1 VIAHPTKGGK
11 MKYRKFG
18 STDIDISAIVMGC
31 WAIGGGYTWGEQ
43 DESDSIDTIRAAI
56 DAGINMFDTSEFYA
70 DGYSEE
76 VLGKGLS
83 GQRDKVLIAS
93 KVWPENL
100 TADKLVQAC
109 ERSLKRMK
117 TDYIDLYQIHW
128 PNWEVPLEETL
139 GAMEKLKQDGKI
151 RFVGVSN
158 FGVRDL
164 TEALGCA
171 EVVTDQLIYSL
182 MFRAIEHEILAKC
195 REAEVGVLAY
205 SPLAQG
211 LLTGKFKGPDE
222 VDDERARVRLFSKNR
237 PGTVHDGEGCEK
249 EAFEALDKIHAICAD
264 IGEPM
269 ANVALAWVLQQ
280 PGVTAVLAGARR
292 PDQIFDNVRAVDLE
306 LTDEVLNSLSDATAE
321 VKKKLGPNADPWRTA
336 SRIR

>member
-1 VIAHPTKGGK
+1 

-18 STDIDISAIVMGC
+18 STDIDISTIVMGG

-43 DESDSIDTIRAAI
+43 DEKDSLDTIRAAV
-56 DAGINMFDTSEFYA
+56 DAGINMFDTAEFYN
-70 DGYSEE
+70 DGFAEE
-76 VLGKGLS
+76 VLGKGLV
-83 GQRDKVLIAS
+83 GLRDRVMVAT

-100 TADKLVQAC
+100 TADKLIQAC
-109 ERSLKRMK
+109 EGSLKRLK

-128 PNWEVPLEETL
+128 PNWDVPLEESF
-139 GAMEKLKQDGKI
+139 GAMEKLRQDGKI

-164 TEALGCA
+164 TAALDCA
-171 EVVTDQLIYSL
+171 EVVTDQLVYSL
-182 MFRAIEHEILAKC
+182 LFRAIEYEILDKC
-195 REAEVGVLAY
+195 KKARVGVLAY

-222 VDDERARVRLFSKNR
+222 VDDERARVRWFSKNR
-237 PGTVHDGEGCEK
+237 AGTVHDSDGCEK
-249 EAFEALDKIHAICAD
+249 QAFEAVEKIRTISGD

-280 PGVTAVLAGARR
+280 PGVTAVLAGARK
-292 PDQIFDNVRAVDLE
+292 PDQIVQNARAADLE
-306 LTDEVLNSLSDATAE
+306 LTDEVLNSLNAATRE
-321 VKKKLGPNADPWRTA
+321 VKENIGPNADPWRTA

>member
-1 VIAHPTKGGK
+1 
-11 MKYRKFG
+11 
-18 STDIDISAIVMGC
+18 
-31 WAIGGGYTWGEQ
+31 
-43 DESDSIDTIRAAI
+43 
-56 DAGINMFDTSEFYA
+56 MFDTSEFYA

-93 KVWPENL
+93 KVWPDNL
-100 TADKLVQAC
+100 AADKLVHAC
-109 ERSLKRMK
+109 ECSLKRMK

-139 GAMEKLKQDGKI
+139 GAMEKLKHDGKI

-171 EVVTDQLIYSL
+171 EVVSDQLIYSL
-182 MFRAIEHEILAKC
+182 LFRAIEYEILAKC

-222 VDDERARVRLFSKNR
+222 VDDERARVRLFSKKR
-237 PGTVHDGEGCEK
+237 AGTVHDGEGCET
-249 EAFEALDKIHAICAD
+249 ETFEALDNIHAICAD
-264 IGEPM
+264 LGEPM
-269 ANVALAWVLQQ
+269 VNVALAWVLHQ
-280 PGVTAVLAGARR
+280 PGVTAALAGARK
-292 PDQIFDNVRAVDLE
+292 PDQIFENVRAADLE
-306 LTDEVLNSLSDATAE
+306 LTDEVLNSLSDATAK
-321 VKKKLGPNADPWRTA
+321 VKDKLGPNADPWRTA

>member
-1 VIAHPTKGGK
+1 

-18 STDIDISAIVMGC
+18 STDIDISTIVMGC

-43 DESDSIDTIRAAI
+43 DERDSIETIRSAV
-56 DAGINMFDTSEFYA
+56 DAGINMFDTAEFYA

-76 VLGKGLS
+76 VLGRGLS

-93 KVWPENL
+93 KVWPDNL

-128 PNWEVPLEETL
+128 PNWEVPLAETL

-182 MFRAIEHEILAKC
+182 LFRAIEYEILAKC
-195 REAEVGVLAY
+195 RKAQVGVLAY

-249 EAFEALDKIHAICAD
+249 EAFEALDNIHAICSD
-264 IGEPM
+264 LGEPM
-269 ANVALAWVLQQ
+269 ANVALAWVLARGRDIVPI
-280 PGVTAVLAGARR
+280 PGTKRRAYLEENLGAA
-292 PDQIFDNVRAVDLE
+292 DI
-306 LTDEVLNSLSDATAE
+306 SLGAADVARIEALFPRDSAH
-321 VKKKLGPNADPWRTA
+321 GPRYPE
-336 SRIR
+336 RIMAFING

>member
-1 VIAHPTKGGK
+1 
-11 MKYRKFG
+11 MKYRGFG

-31 WAIGGGYTWGEQ
+31 WAIGGGYTWGQQ
-43 DESDSIDTIRAAI
+43 DEKDSIDTIRAAI
-56 DAGINMFDTSEFYA
+56 DTGVNMFDTAEFYS

-83 GQRDKVLIAS
+83 GRRDKVLVAT
-93 KVWPENL
+93 KVWFENL
-100 TADKLVQAC
+100 TADKLIEAC
-109 ERSLKRMK
+109 EGSLKRLR

-128 PNWEVPLEETL
+128 PNRDVSLEETL
-139 GAMEKLKQDGKI
+139 GTMEKLKQDGKI
-151 RFVGVSN
+151 RYVGVSN

-164 TEALGCA
+164 TEALGCT
-171 EVVTDQLIYSL
+171 EVVTDQLAYSL
-182 MFRAIEHEILAKC
+182 LFRAIEYEILEKC
-195 REAEVGVLAY
+195 REAQVGVLAY

-211 LLTGKFKGPDE
+211 LLTGKFKGADE
-222 VDDERARVRLFSKNR
+222 VDDERARIRLYSKNR

-249 EAFEALDKIHAICAD
+249 EVFEALNKINSICDD

-269 ANVALAWVLQQ
+269 ANVALAWILQQ
-280 PGVTAVLAGARR
+280 PGITAVLAGARK
-292 PDQIFDNVRAVDLE
+292 PDQIINNARAVDLE
-306 LTDEVLNSLSDATAE
+306 LTDAVLSSLSDATEE

>member
-1 VIAHPTKGGK
+1 

-18 STDIDISAIVMGC
+18 STDIDISRIVMGC

-43 DESDSIDTIRAAI
+43 DEKDSIDTIRAAV
-56 DAGINMFDTSEFYA
+56 DAGVNMFDTAEFYSG
-70 DGYSEE
+70 GYSEE
-76 VLGKGLS
+76 VLGKGLA
-83 GQRDKVLIAS
+83 GLRDKVLIAT
-93 KVWPENL
+93 KAWFENL
-100 TADKLVQAC
+100 TAVKLIQAC
-109 ERSLKRMK
+109 EGSLKRLK

-128 PNWEVPLEETL
+128 PNWNVPLEETFS
-139 GAMEKLKQDGKI
+139 AMEKLKQNGKI
-151 RFVGVSN
+151 RFAGVSN

-171 EVVTDQLIYSL
+171 EVVTDQLAYSL
-182 MFRAIEHEILAKC
+182 LFRAIEYEILEKC
-195 REAEVGVLAY
+195 RQTQVGVLAY

-222 VDDERARVRLFSKNR
+222 VDDERARVRWYSKNR
-237 PGTVHDGEGCEK
+237 PGTVHDSEGCEK
-249 EAFEALDKIHAICAD
+249 ETFEAVSRIEAICAP

-280 PGVTAVLAGARR
+280 PGITAVLAGARK
-292 PDQIFDNVRAVDLE
+292 PEQIISNARAADLQ
-306 LTDEVLNSLSDATAE
+306 LTDEVINDLSNATEA
-321 VKKKLGPNADPWRTA
+321 VKKNIGPNADPWRTA

>member
-1 VIAHPTKGGK
+1 

-18 STDIDISAIVMGC
+18 STDIEISTIAMGC

-43 DESDSIDTIRAAI
+43 DEKDSIDTIRAAI
-56 DAGINMFDTSEFYA
+56 DTGINMFDTAEFYS

-83 GQRDKVLIAS
+83 GLRDKVLVAT

-100 TADKLVQAC
+100 TADKLIVAC
-109 ERSLKRMK
+109 EGSLKRLH

-128 PNWEVPLEETL
+128 ANWDVPLEETL

-151 RFVGVSN
+151 RYVGVSN
-158 FGVRDL
+158 FGVQDL
-164 TEALGCA
+164 TEALDCA
-171 EVVTDQLIYSL
+171 EIVTDQLVYSL
-182 MFRAIEHEILAKC
+182 LFRAIEYEILEKC
-195 REAEVGVLAY
+195 KEAQVGVLAY

-211 LLTGKFKGPDE
+211 LLTGKFKQPDE
-222 VDDERARVRLFSKNR
+222 MDDERARIRLYSKNR
-237 PGTVHDGEGCEK
+237 PGTVHDDEDCEK
-249 EAFEALDKIHAICAD
+249 EVFEALEKIHSICAD

-269 ANVALAWVLQQ
+269 ANVSLAWILQQ
-280 PGVTAVLAGARR
+280 PGISAVLAGARK
-292 PDQIFDNVRAVDLE
+292 PDQIINNARAVDLK
-306 LTDEVLNSLSDATAE
+306 LSQAILSSLSDATEA
-321 VKKKLGPNADPWRTA
+321 VKKILGPNADPWRTA

>member
-1 VIAHPTKGGK
+1 

-18 STDIDISAIVMGC
+18 STDIDISTIVMGC

-43 DESDSIDTIRAAI
+43 DERDSIDTIRAAI
-56 DAGINMFDTSEFYA
+56 DAGINMFDTAEFYA

-76 VLGKGLS
+76 VLGKGLA
-83 GQRDKVLIAS
+83 GQRDKVLVAT
-93 KVWPENL
+93 KVWPDNL

-109 ERSLKRMK
+109 ERSLKRIK

-128 PNWEVPLEETL
+128 ANWDVPLEETL
-139 GAMEKLKQDGKI
+139 SAMEKLKQDGKI

-164 TEALGCA
+164 TEALGCT

-182 MFRAIEHEILAKC
+182 LFRAIEYEILAKC

-237 PGTVHDGEGCEK
+237 AGTVHDGEGCEK
-249 EAFEALDKIHAICAD
+249 EAFEALDNIHAICAD
-264 IGEPM
+264 LGEPM

-306 LTDEVLNSLSDATAE
+306 LTDGVLKNLGDATAE
-321 VKKKLGPNADPWRTA
+321 VKRKLGPNADPWRTA